1 MTGDQMI
8 ILRKQFGKSQAAF
21 AKLLDRGSRQICKY
35 EAEEA
40 PIPRVVALACAALAL
55 GLSDYPP
62 ER

>member
-1 MTGDQMI
+1 MI
-8 ILRKQFGKSQAAF
+8 RLRKQIDKSQAAF
-21 AKLLDRGSRQICKY
+21 AKLLDRGARQICKY

-55 GLSDYPP
+55 GLADYPA